1 MTSAAPPQ
9 RHLGLLGATG
19 IGVGAIVGGG
29 FLALA
34 GIGFRATGP
43 SAILAFTLNGGIALL
58 TVFSFAE
65 LAARFPR
72 SGGTYAYARR
82 VLTVEAA
89 FAVGWVVWFASA
101 VAAVLYAMG
110 FAVFLVPFLEQ
121 VLRLAGNE
129 PPAWLGNRLAL
140 VGYALCAVAFY
151 AWRLTRL
158 AVGGRQWE
166 TMGKVVV
173 LVVLILA
180 GFFAL
185 AAEAPAPGDL
195 AGRFRPFFTEGFTG
209 LLQAMGYTFIAL
221 QGFDLIAAMGGEVR
235 DAERNVPRAMFL
247 SLGTALVIF
256 LPLLFLIVAVGVPGS
271 TVTEVAAENPEI
283 LVAVAARNFMGSAGY
298 WLVVAAGLLSMLS
311 ALQVNLIAASRFAQ
325 AMATDRTLPQ
335 RYARLTSATGT
346 PTAAVR
352 LTAVVAAFLL
362 VAVPNVAAAGAAS
375 SLVFLGSFALTHT
388 IAYLAR
394 RRAGRPLGFH
404 IPWFP
409 AIPIAGGSA
418 CMLIGLYQAVAVPSA
433 GVLAALWLS
442 AGAVLYALY
451 LGPRAR
457 VVDASSEG
465 LDPQIIKLRGRRPVV
480 LAPIANPASAPTMVA
495 MAKALAPPDVGRVQL
510 LSVVESPEGPRG
522 EDLPAGIRDAQAV
535 LGGALATALDVDLRP
550 EALITLHKDPWSEI
564 ARVAEATR
572 CEKLLLG
579 VGELDD
585 FLMTG
590 PLARVIGAV
599 DADVVILRAPPD
611 WNPDRAHSI
620 LVPSRGGRDQSP
632 VRARLLGNLVR
643 RAPRDVAFL
652 GVVSGTVGGGV
663 HRRAQRDLERLAW
676 DEVGEQAHAELA
688 VSDDVVA
695 QVARRAEDADLLIL
709 GFHRRGRR
717 RAVFS
722 TLMLD
727 IARATTCPLVM
738 ISHRRSGSVMA
749 NPSLLANMAAARKS
763 GARAG
768 DSEP

>member
-1 MTSAAPPQ
+1 MTTASPPR

-34 GIGFRATGP
+34 GIGFQATGP
-43 SAILAFTLNGGIALL
+43 SAILAFALNGGIAIL

-110 FAVFLVPFLEQ
+110 FAVFFVPFLEQ
-121 VLRLAGNE
+121 MLRLAGNE
-129 PPAWLGNRLAL
+129 PPAWLGDRLAL

-151 AWRLTRL
+151 AWRLTRF

-185 AAEAPAPGDL
+185 FAEGPAPGDL
-195 AGRFRPFFTEGFTG
+195 AARFRPFFTEGFTG

-221 QGFDLIAAMGGEVR
+221 QGFDLIAAVGGEVR
-235 DAERNVPRAMFL
+235 DAERNVPKAMFL

-256 LPLLFLIVAVGVPGS
+256 LPLLFLIVTVGVPGG
-271 TVTEVAAENPEI
+271 TVTELAAENPEI
-283 LVAVAARNFMGSAGY
+283 LVAEAARNFMGSAGY

-394 RRAGRPLGFH
+394 RRAGRPLSFH
-404 IPWFP
+404 SPWFP

-442 AGAVLYALY
+442 AGAILYALY

-457 VVDASSEG
+457 VVDASSEAR
-465 LDPQIIKLRGRRPVV
+465 DPQLIKLRGRRPVV
-480 LAPIANPASAPTMVA
+480 LTPIANPASAPTMVA

-510 LSVVESPEGPRG
+510 LSVVEWQEGTEAHVLPRG
-522 EDLPAGIRDAQAV
+522 ISDAQAV
-535 LGGALATALDVDLRP
+535 LGGALSTAVDVDLRP

-564 ARVAEATR
+564 ARVAEAVR

-585 FLMTG
+585 SLMTG
-590 PLARVIGAV
+590 PLSRVIGAV
-599 DADVVILRAPPD
+599 DADVVILRAPHDWRPD
-611 WNPDRAHSI
+611 QAHSI
-620 LVPSRGGRDQSP
+620 LAPSRGGRDQSP
-632 VRARLLGNLVR
+632 VRARLLGSLVR
-643 RAPRDVAFL
+643 DAPRDVAFL
-652 GVVSGTVGGGV
+652 GVVSPTVAGGA
-663 HRRAQRDLERLAW
+663 HRRAVKDLERLAW
-676 DEVGEQAHAELA
+676 DEVGDQAHAELA

-695 QVARRAEDADLLIL
+695 QVARRAEECDLLIL
-709 GFHRRGRR
+709 GFHRRRRR

-722 TLMLD
+722 NLMLE

-738 ISHRRSGSVMA
+738 ISHRHSSSVMA
-749 NPSLLANMAAARKS
+749 NPSLLGS
-763 GARAG
+763 TQE
-768 DSEP
+768 SEK

>member
-1 MTSAAPPQ
+1 MTTATPPR

-34 GIGFRATGP
+34 GIGFQATGP
-43 SAILAFTLNGGIALL
+43 STILAFVLNGGIALL

-110 FAVFLVPFLEQ
+110 FAVFFVPFLEQ
-121 VLRLAGNE
+121 MLRLVGNE
-129 PPAWLGNRLAL
+129 PPQWLGNRLAL

-195 AGRFRPFFTEGFTG
+195 VARFRPFFTEGFTG

-221 QGFDLIAAMGGEVR
+221 QGFDLIAAVGGEVR
-235 DAERNVPRAMFL
+235 DAERNIPKAMFL
-247 SLGTALVIF
+247 SLGIALVIF
-256 LPLLFLIVAVGVPGS
+256 LPLLFLIVAVGVPGG
-271 TVTEVAAENPEI
+271 TVTELAAENPEI

-394 RRAGRPLGFH
+394 KRAGRPLSFH
-404 IPWFP
+404 TPWFP

-442 AGAVLYALY
+442 AGAILYALY

-465 LDPQIIKLRGRRPVV
+465 RDPQLIKLRGRRPVV
-480 LAPIANPASAPTMVA
+480 LTPIANPASAPTMVA
-495 MAKALAPPDVGRVQL
+495 MAKALAPPDVARVQL
-510 LSVVESPEGPRG
+510 LSVVEWQEGAGAHVLAR
-522 EDLPAGIRDAQAV
+522 GIRDAQAV
-535 LGGALATALDVDLRP
+535 LGGALSTAVDVDLRP

-564 ARVAEATR
+564 ARVAEAVR

-585 FLMTG
+585 SLMTG

-611 WNPDRAHSI
+611 WRPDQAHRI
-620 LVPSRGGRDQSP
+620 LAPSRGGRDQSP
-632 VRARLLGNLVR
+632 VRARLLGSLVR
-643 RAPRDVAFL
+643 DAPRDVAFL
-652 GVVSGTVGGGV
+652 GVVSATVASGV
-663 HRRAQRDLERLAW
+663 HRRAVKDLERLAW
-676 DEVGEQAHAELA
+676 DEVGDQAHAELA

-695 QVARRAEDADLLIL
+695 QVAHRAEECDLLIL
-709 GFHRRGRR
+709 GFHRRRRR

-722 TLMLD
+722 NLMLE

-738 ISHRRSGSVMA
+738 ISHRHSSSVMA
-749 NPSLLANMAAARKS
+749 NPSLLASMQAS
-763 GARAG
+763 G
-768 DSEP
+768 E

>member
-1 MTSAAPPQ
+1 M
-9 RHLGLLGATG
+9 
-19 IGVGAIVGGG
+19 
-29 FLALA
+29 
-34 GIGFRATGP
+34 
-43 SAILAFTLNGGIALL
+43 
-58 TVFSFAE
+58 FSFAE

-101 VAAVLYAMG
+101 VGAVLYAMG
-110 FAVFLVPFLEQ
+110 FAVFFVPFLEQ
-121 VLRLAGNE
+121 MLRLAGNE
-129 PPAWLGNRLAL
+129 PPQWLGNRLAL

-195 AGRFRPFFTEGFTG
+195 VARFRPFFTEGFTG

-221 QGFDLIAAMGGEVR
+221 QGFDLIAAVGGEVR
-235 DAERNVPRAMFL
+235 DAERNIPKAMFL
-247 SLGTALVIF
+247 SLGIALVIF
-256 LPLLFLIVAVGVPGS
+256 LPLLFLIVAVGVPGG
-271 TVTEVAAENPEI
+271 TVTELAAENPEI

-362 VAVPNVAAAGAAS
+362 VVVPNVAAAGAAS

-394 RRAGRPLGFH
+394 RRAGRPLSFH
-404 IPWFP
+404 TPWFP

-442 AGAVLYALY
+442 AGAILYALY

-465 LDPQIIKLRGRRPVV
+465 RDPQLIKLRGRRPVV
-480 LAPIANPASAPTMVA
+480 LTPIANPASAPTMVA
-495 MAKALAPPDVGRVQL
+495 MAKALAPPDVARVQL
-510 LSVVESPEGPRG
+510 LSVVEWQEGAGAHVLAR
-522 EDLPAGIRDAQAV
+522 GIRDAQAV
-535 LGGALATALDVDLRP
+535 LGGALSTAVDVDLRP

-564 ARVAEATR
+564 ARVAEAVR

-585 FLMTG
+585 SLMTG

-611 WNPDRAHSI
+611 WRPDQAHRI
-620 LVPSRGGRDQSP
+620 LAPSRGGRDQSP
-632 VRARLLGNLVR
+632 VRARLLGSLVR
-643 RAPRDVAFL
+643 DAPRDVAFL
-652 GVVSGTVGGGV
+652 GVVSATVASGV
-663 HRRAQRDLERLAW
+663 HRRAVKDLERLAW
-676 DEVGEQAHAELA
+676 DEVGDQAHAELA

-695 QVARRAEDADLLIL
+695 QVAHRAEECDLLIL
-709 GFHRRGRR
+709 GFHRRRRR

-722 TLMLD
+722 NLMLE

-738 ISHRRSGSVMA
+738 ISHRHSSSVMA
-749 NPSLLANMAAARKS
+749 NPSLLASRQAS
-763 GARAG
+763 G
-768 DSEP
+768 E

>member
-1 MTSAAPPQ
+1 MTTATPPR

-34 GIGFRATGP
+34 GIGFQATGP
-43 SAILAFTLNGGIALL
+43 STILAFALNGGIALL

-110 FAVFLVPFLEQ
+110 FAVFFVPFLEQ
-121 VLRLAGNE
+121 MLRLAGNE
-129 PPAWLGNRLAL
+129 PPQWLGNRLAL

-195 AGRFRPFFTEGFTG
+195 VARFRPFFTEGFTG

-221 QGFDLIAAMGGEVR
+221 QGFDLIAAVGGEVR
-235 DAERNVPRAMFL
+235 DAERNIPKAMFL
-247 SLGTALVIF
+247 SLGIALVIF
-256 LPLLFLIVAVGVPGS
+256 LPLLFLIVAVGVPGT
-271 TVTEVAAENPEI
+271 TVTELAAENPEI

-394 RRAGRPLGFH
+394 RRAGRPLSFH
-404 IPWFP
+404 TPWFP

-442 AGAVLYALY
+442 AGAILYALY

-465 LDPQIIKLRGRRPVV
+465 RDPQLIKLRGRRPVV
-480 LAPIANPASAPTMVA
+480 LTPIANPASAPTMVA
-495 MAKALAPPDVGRVQL
+495 MAKALAPPDVARVQL
-510 LSVVESPEGPRG
+510 LSVVEWQEGAGAHVLPR
-522 EDLPAGIRDAQAV
+522 GIRDAQAV
-535 LGGALATALDVDLRP
+535 LGGALSTAVDVDLRP

-564 ARVAEATR
+564 ARVAEAVR

-585 FLMTG
+585 SLMTG

-611 WNPDRAHSI
+611 WRPDQAHRI
-620 LVPSRGGRDQSP
+620 LAPSRGGRDQSP
-632 VRARLLGNLVR
+632 VRARLLGSLVR
-643 RAPRDVAFL
+643 DAPRDVTFL
-652 GVVSGTVGGGV
+652 GVVSPTVAGGV
-663 HRRAQRDLERLAW
+663 HRRAVKDLERLAW
-676 DEVGEQAHAELA
+676 DEVGDQAHAELA

-695 QVARRAEDADLLIL
+695 QVAHRAEECDLLIL
-709 GFHRRGRR
+709 GFHRKRRR

-722 TLMLD
+722 NLMLE

-738 ISHRRSGSVMA
+738 ISHRHSSSVMA
-749 NPSLLANMAAARKS
+749 NPSLLASMQGS
-763 GARAG
+763 GQ
-768 DSEP
+768 

>member
-1 MTSAAPPQ
+1 MTTPAESR

-19 IGVGAIVGGG
+19 IGIGAIVGGG

-34 GIGFRATGP
+34 GIGFQATGP
-43 SAILAFTLNGGIALL
+43 SAILAFALNGGIALL

-110 FAVFLVPFLEQ
+110 FAVFFVPFLEQ
-121 VLRLAGNE
+121 MLRLAGNE
-129 PPAWLGNRLAL
+129 PPAWLGDRLAL

-151 AWRLTRL
+151 AWRLTRF

-185 AAEAPAPGDL
+185 FTEAPAPGDL
-195 AGRFRPFFTEGFTG
+195 AARFRPFFTDGFTG

-221 QGFDLIAAMGGEVR
+221 QGFDLITAVAGEVR
-235 DAERNVPRAMFL
+235 DAERNVPKAMFL

-256 LPLLFLIVAVGVPGS
+256 LPLLFLIVAVGVPGA
-271 TVTEVAAENPEI
+271 TVSEVAAQNPEI
-283 LVAVAARNFMGSAGY
+283 LVAAAARNFMGSAGY

-311 ALQVNLIAASRFAQ
+311 ALQVNLIASSRFAQ

-362 VAVPNVAAAGAAS
+362 VALPNVAAAGAAS

-418 CMLIGLYQAVAVPSA
+418 CVLIGLYQAVAVPSA

-442 AGAVLYALY
+442 AGAILYALF

-457 VVDASSEG
+457 IVDASSEAR
-465 LDPQIIKLRGRRPVV
+465 DPQIIKTRGRRPLV
-480 LAPIANPASAPTMVA
+480 LTPVANPASAPTMVA

-510 LSVVESPEGPRG
+510 LSVVEWQGGPRG
-522 EDLPAGIRDAQAV
+522 EELPRGIRDAQSV
-535 LGGALATALDVDLRP
+535 LGGALSTAVDVDLRP

-579 VGELDD
+579 VGGLDD
-585 FLMTG
+585 SLMTG

-599 DADVVILRAPPD
+599 DADVIILRAPPD
-611 WNPDRAHSI
+611 WRPTEAHSI

-632 VRARLLGNLVR
+632 VRARLLGSLAR
-643 RAPRDVAFL
+643 TAPRDVAFL
-652 GVVSGTVGGGV
+652 GVVSPSVAGGA
-663 HRRAQRDLERLAW
+663 HRRALKDLERLAW
-676 DEVGEQAHAELA
+676 DEVGDQAHAELA

-695 QVARRAEDADLLIL
+695 QVARRAGECDLLIL
-709 GFHRRGRR
+709 GFHRRRRR

-722 TLMLD
+722 NLMLE

-738 ISHRRSGSVMA
+738 ISHRHSSSVMA
-749 NPSLLANMAAARKS
+749 NPSLLADVEAP
-763 GARAG
+763 G
-768 DSEP
+768 E

>member
-1 MTSAAPPQ
+1 MTTATPPR

-34 GIGFRATGP
+34 GIGFQATGP
-43 SAILAFTLNGGIALL
+43 STILAFVLNGGIALL

-65 LAARFPR
+65 LAGRFPR

-110 FAVFLVPFLEQ
+110 FAVFFVPFLEQ
-121 VLRLAGNE
+121 MLRLVGNE
-129 PPAWLGNRLAL
+129 PPQWLGNRLAL

-195 AGRFRPFFTEGFTG
+195 VARFRPFFTEGFTG

-221 QGFDLIAAMGGEVR
+221 QGFDLIAAVGGEVR
-235 DAERNVPRAMFL
+235 DAERNIPKAMFL
-247 SLGTALVIF
+247 SLGIALVIF
-256 LPLLFLIVAVGVPGS
+256 LPLLFLIVAVGVPGG
-271 TVTEVAAENPEI
+271 TVTELAAENPEI

-325 AMATDRTLPQ
+325 AMAADRTLPQ

-394 RRAGRPLGFH
+394 RRAGRPLSFH
-404 IPWFP
+404 TPWFP

-442 AGAVLYALY
+442 AGAILYALY

-465 LDPQIIKLRGRRPVV
+465 RDPQLIKLRGRRPVV
-480 LAPIANPASAPTMVA
+480 LTPIANPASAPTMVA
-495 MAKALAPPDVGRVQL
+495 MAKALAPPDVARVQL
-510 LSVVESPEGPRG
+510 LSVVEWQEGAGAHVLAR
-522 EDLPAGIRDAQAV
+522 GIRDAQAV
-535 LGGALATALDVDLRP
+535 LGGALSTAVDVDLRP

-564 ARVAEATR
+564 ARVAEAVR

-585 FLMTG
+585 SLMTG

-611 WNPDRAHSI
+611 WRPDQAHRI
-620 LVPSRGGRDQSP
+620 LAPSRGGRDQSP
-632 VRARLLGNLVR
+632 VRARLLGSLVR
-643 RAPRDVAFL
+643 DAPRDVAFL
-652 GVVSGTVGGGV
+652 GVVSATVASGV
-663 HRRAQRDLERLAW
+663 HRRAVKDLERLAW
-676 DEVGEQAHAELA
+676 DEVGDQAHAELA

-695 QVARRAEDADLLIL
+695 QVAHRAEECDLLIL
-709 GFHRRGRR
+709 GFHRRRRR

-722 TLMLD
+722 NLMLE

-738 ISHRRSGSVMA
+738 ISHRHSSSVMA
-749 NPSLLANMAAARKS
+749 NPSLLASMQAS
-763 GARAG
+763 G
-768 DSEP
+768 E

>member
-1 MTSAAPPQ
+1 MTTATPPR

-34 GIGFRATGP
+34 GIGFQATGP
-43 SAILAFTLNGGIALL
+43 STILAFALNGGIALL

-110 FAVFLVPFLEQ
+110 FAVFFVPFLEQ
-121 VLRLAGNE
+121 MLRLAGNE
-129 PPAWLGNRLAL
+129 PPSWLGNRLAL

-195 AGRFRPFFTEGFTG
+195 AARFRPFFTEGFTG

-221 QGFDLIAAMGGEVR
+221 QGFDLIAAVGGEVR
-235 DAERNVPRAMFL
+235 DAERNIPKAMFL
-247 SLGTALVIF
+247 SLGIALVIF
-256 LPLLFLIVAVGVPGS
+256 LPLLFLIVAVGVPGG
-271 TVTEVAAENPEI
+271 TVTELAAENPEI

-394 RRAGRPLGFH
+394 RRAGRPLSFH
-404 IPWFP
+404 TPWFP

-442 AGAVLYALY
+442 AGAILYALY

-465 LDPQIIKLRGRRPVV
+465 RDPQLIKLRGRRPVV
-480 LAPIANPASAPTMVA
+480 LTPIANPASAPTMVA
-495 MAKALAPPDVGRVQL
+495 MAKALAPPDVARVQL
-510 LSVVESPEGPRG
+510 LSVVEWQEGAGAHVLPR
-522 EDLPAGIRDAQAV
+522 GIRDAQAV
-535 LGGALATALDVDLRP
+535 LGGALSTAVDVDLRP

-564 ARVAEATR
+564 ARVAEAVR

-585 FLMTG
+585 SLMTG

-611 WNPDRAHSI
+611 WRPDQAHRI
-620 LVPSRGGRDQSP
+620 LAPSRGGRDQSP
-632 VRARLLGNLVR
+632 VRARLLGSLVR
-643 RAPRDVAFL
+643 DAPRDVAFL
-652 GVVSGTVGGGV
+652 GVVSATVAGGV
-663 HRRAQRDLERLAW
+663 HRRAVKDLERLAW
-676 DEVGEQAHAELA
+676 DEVGDQAHAELA

-695 QVARRAEDADLLIL
+695 QVAHRAEECDLLIL
-709 GFHRRGRR
+709 GFHRRRRR

-722 TLMLD
+722 NLMLE

-738 ISHRRSGSVMA
+738 ISHRHSSSVMA
-749 NPSLLANMAAARKS
+749 NPSLLASMQRS
-763 GARAG
+763 G
-768 DSEP
+768 E

>member
-1 MTSAAPPQ
+1 MTNPAESR

-34 GIGFRATGP
+34 GIGFQTTGP
-43 SAILAFTLNGGIALL
+43 STILAFALNGAIALL

-110 FAVFLVPFLEQ
+110 FAVFFVPFLEQ

-129 PPAWLGNRLAL
+129 PPAWLGDRLAL

-151 AWRLTRL
+151 AWRLTRF

-185 AAEAPAPGDL
+185 FTDAPAPGDL
-195 AGRFRPFFTEGFTG
+195 AARFRPFFTDGFTG

-221 QGFDLIAAMGGEVR
+221 QGFDLITAVAGEVR
-235 DAERNVPRAMFL
+235 DAERNVPKAMFL

-256 LPLLFLIVAVGVPGS
+256 LPLLFLIVAVGVPGRP
-271 TVTEVAAENPEI
+271 VAEVAAENPEI

-311 ALQVNLIAASRFAQ
+311 ALQVNLIASSRFAQ

-352 LTAVVAAFLL
+352 LTAVVAVFLL
-362 VAVPNVAAAGAAS
+362 VALPNVAAAGAAS

-409 AIPIAGGSA
+409 ALPIAGGSA

-442 AGAVLYALY
+442 AGAILYALF

-457 VVDASSEG
+457 VVDASSEAR
-465 LDPQIIKLRGRRPVV
+465 DPQIIKTRGRRPLV
-480 LAPIANPASAPTMVA
+480 LTPIANPASAPTMVS

-510 LSVVESPEGPRG
+510 LSVVEWQEGPPGG
-522 EDLPAGIRDAQAV
+522 ELPRGIRDAQSV
-535 LGGALATALDVDLRP
+535 LGGALSTAVDVDLRP

-585 FLMTG
+585 SLMTG

-611 WNPDRAHSI
+611 WQPTEARSI

-632 VRARLLGNLVR
+632 VRARLLGSLAR
-643 RAPRDVAFL
+643 TAPRDVAFL
-652 GVVSGTVGGGV
+652 GVLSPSMGEGT
-663 HRRAQRDLERLAW
+663 HRRALKDLERLAW
-676 DEVGEQAHAELA
+676 DEVGDQAHAELA

-695 QVARRAEDADLLIL
+695 QVARRAGECDLLIL
-709 GFHRRGRR
+709 GFHRRRRR

-722 TLMLD
+722 RLMLE

-738 ISHRRSGSVMA
+738 ISHRHSSSVMA
-749 NPSLLANMAAARKS
+749 NPSLLADKQVPER
-763 GARAG
+763 
-768 DSEP
+768 

>member
-1 MTSAAPPQ
+1 MTTASPPR

-34 GIGFRATGP
+34 GIGFQATGP
-43 SAILAFTLNGGIALL
+43 SAILAFALNGGIAIL

-110 FAVFLVPFLEQ
+110 FAVFFVPFLEQ
-121 VLRLAGNE
+121 MLRLAGNE
-129 PPAWLGNRLAL
+129 PPAWLGDRLAL

-151 AWRLTRL
+151 AWRLTRF

-185 AAEAPAPGDL
+185 FAEGPAPGDL
-195 AGRFRPFFTEGFTG
+195 AARFRPFFTEGFTG

-221 QGFDLIAAMGGEVR
+221 QGFDLIAAVGGEVR
-235 DAERNVPRAMFL
+235 DAERNVPKAMFL

-256 LPLLFLIVAVGVPGS
+256 LPLLFLIVTVGVPGG
-271 TVTEVAAENPEI
+271 TVTELAAENPEI
-283 LVAVAARNFMGSAGY
+283 LVAEAARNFMGSAGY

-394 RRAGRPLGFH
+394 RRAGRPLSFH
-404 IPWFP
+404 TPWFP

-442 AGAVLYALY
+442 AGAILYALY

-457 VVDASSEG
+457 VVDASSEAR
-465 LDPQIIKLRGRRPVV
+465 DPQLIKLRGRRPVV
-480 LAPIANPASAPTMVA
+480 LTPIANPASAPTMVA

-510 LSVVESPEGPRG
+510 LSVVEWQEGA
-522 EDLPAGIRDAQAV
+522 EAQVLPQGISDAQAV
-535 LGGALATALDVDLRP
+535 LGGALSTAVDVDLRP

-564 ARVAEATR
+564 ARVAEAVR

-585 FLMTG
+585 SLMTG
-590 PLARVIGAV
+590 PLSRVIGAV
-599 DADVVILRAPPD
+599 DADVVILRAPHDWRPD
-611 WNPDRAHSI
+611 QAHSI
-620 LVPSRGGRDQSP
+620 LAPSRGGRDQSP
-632 VRARLLGNLVR
+632 VRARLLGSLVR
-643 RAPRDVAFL
+643 DAPRDVAFL
-652 GVVSGTVGGGV
+652 GVVSPTVAGGA
-663 HRRAQRDLERLAW
+663 HRRAVKDLERLAW
-676 DEVGEQAHAELA
+676 DEVGDQAHAELA

-695 QVARRAEDADLLIL
+695 QVARRAEECDLLIL
-709 GFHRRGRR
+709 GFHRRRRR

-722 TLMLD
+722 NLMLK

-738 ISHRRSGSVMA
+738 ISHRHSSSVMA
-749 NPSLLANMAAARKS
+749 NPSLLGS
-763 GARAG
+763 TQE
-768 DSEP
+768 SEK

>member
-1 MTSAAPPQ
+1 MTTATPPR

-34 GIGFRATGP
+34 GIGFQATGP
-43 SAILAFTLNGGIALL
+43 STILAFVLNGGIALL

-110 FAVFLVPFLEQ
+110 FAVFFVPFLEQ
-121 VLRLAGNE
+121 MLRLAGNE
-129 PPAWLGNRLAL
+129 PPQWLGNRLAL

-195 AGRFRPFFTEGFTG
+195 VARFRPFFTEGFTG

-221 QGFDLIAAMGGEVR
+221 QGFDLIAAVGGEVR
-235 DAERNVPRAMFL
+235 DAERNIPKAMFL
-247 SLGTALVIF
+247 SLGIALVIF
-256 LPLLFLIVAVGVPGS
+256 LPLLFLIVAVGVPGG
-271 TVTEVAAENPEI
+271 TVTELAAENPEI

-325 AMATDRTLPQ
+325 AMAADRTLPQ

-394 RRAGRPLGFH
+394 KRAGRPLSFH
-404 IPWFP
+404 TPWFP

-442 AGAVLYALY
+442 AGAILYALY

-465 LDPQIIKLRGRRPVV
+465 RDPQLIKLRGRRPVV
-480 LAPIANPASAPTMVA
+480 LTPIANPASAPTMVA
-495 MAKALAPPDVGRVQL
+495 MAKALAPPDVARVQL
-510 LSVVESPEGPRG
+510 LSVVEWQEGAGAHVLAR
-522 EDLPAGIRDAQAV
+522 GIRDAQAV
-535 LGGALATALDVDLRP
+535 LGGALSTAVDVDLRP

-564 ARVAEATR
+564 ARVAEAVR

-585 FLMTG
+585 SLMTG

-611 WNPDRAHSI
+611 WRPDQAHRI
-620 LVPSRGGRDQSP
+620 LAPSRGGRDQSP
-632 VRARLLGNLVR
+632 VRARLLGSLVR
-643 RAPRDVAFL
+643 DAPRDVAFL
-652 GVVSGTVGGGV
+652 GVVSATVASGV
-663 HRRAQRDLERLAW
+663 HRRAVKDLERLAW
-676 DEVGEQAHAELA
+676 DEVGDQAHAELA

-695 QVARRAEDADLLIL
+695 QVAHRAEECDLLIL
-709 GFHRRGRR
+709 GFHRRRRR

-722 TLMLD
+722 NLMLE

-738 ISHRRSGSVMA
+738 ISHRHSSSVMA
-749 NPSLLANMAAARKS
+749 NPSLLASMQAS
-763 GARAG
+763 G
-768 DSEP
+768 E

>member
-1 MTSAAPPQ
+1 MTSPASPR

-43 SAILAFTLNGGIALL
+43 SAILAFALNGGIALL
-58 TVFSFAE
+58 TAFSFAE
-65 LAARFPR
+65 LAVRFPR

-110 FAVFLVPFLEQ
+110 FAVFLVPFLEEM
-121 VLRLAGNE
+121 LRLAGAE
-129 PPAWLGNRLAL
+129 PPSWLGERLAL

-151 AWRLTRL
+151 VWRLTRL

-185 AAEAPAPGDL
+185 ATEAPAPGEL
-195 AGRFRPFFTEGFTG
+195 AERFRPFFTEGFTG

-221 QGFDLIAAMGGEVR
+221 QGFDLIAAVGGEVR

-247 SLGTALVIF
+247 SLGTALAIF
-256 LPLLFLIVAVGVPGS
+256 LPLLFLIVAVGVPGG
-271 TVTEVAAENPEI
+271 TVTEAAAENPEI
-283 LVAVAARNFMGSAGY
+283 LVAAAARNFIGSAGY

-325 AMATDRTLPQ
+325 VMATDRTLPQ

-394 RRAGRPLGFH
+394 RRAGRPPGFRT
-404 IPWFP
+404 PLFP

-418 CMLIGLYQAVAVPSA
+418 CTLIGLYQAVAVPSA

-457 VVDASSEG
+457 AVDASSEA

-480 LAPIANPASAPTMVA
+480 LAPVANPASAPTMVA

-522 EDLPAGIRDAQAV
+522 EELSAGIRDAQAV
-535 LGGALATALDVDLRP
+535 LGGALRTALDVDLRP

-564 ARVAEATR
+564 SRVAEATR

-585 FLMTG
+585 YLMKG

-599 DADVVILRAPPD
+599 NADVVILRAPPG
-611 WNPDRAHSI
+611 WNPDRARSI

-632 VRARLLGNLVR
+632 VRARLLGSLVR
-643 RAPRDVAFL
+643 HAPRDVAFL

-663 HRRAQRDLERLAW
+663 RRRALRDLERLAW
-676 DEVGEQAHAELA
+676 DEAGEQAHAELA

-717 RAVFS
+717 RAIFS
-722 TLMLD
+722 SLMLD

-738 ISHRRSGSVMA
+738 ISHRRSAPVRTS
-749 NPSLLANMAAARKS
+749 PSLLASRPAAR
-763 GARAG
+763 R
-768 DSEP
+768 

>member
-1 MTSAAPPQ
+1 MTNAAESR

-34 GIGFRATGP
+34 GIGFQTTGP
-43 SAILAFTLNGGIALL
+43 STILAFALNGGIALL

-110 FAVFLVPFLEQ
+110 FAVFFVPFLEQ
-121 VLRLAGNE
+121 MLRLAGNE
-129 PPAWLGNRLAL
+129 PPAWLGDRLAL

-151 AWRLTRL
+151 AWRLTRF

-185 AAEAPAPGDL
+185 FSEAPAPGDL
-195 AGRFRPFFTEGFTG
+195 AAHFSPFFTDGFTG

-221 QGFDLIAAMGGEVR
+221 QGFDLITAVAGEVR
-235 DAERNVPRAMFL
+235 DAERNVPKAMFL

-256 LPLLFLIVAVGVPGS
+256 LPLLFLIVAVGVPGRP
-271 TVTEVAAENPEI
+271 VAEVAAENPEI

-362 VAVPNVAAAGAAS
+362 VALPNVAAAGAAS

-418 CMLIGLYQAVAVPSA
+418 CMLIGLYQAIAVPSA

-442 AGAVLYALY
+442 AGAILYALF

-457 VVDASSEG
+457 VVDASSEAR
-465 LDPQIIKLRGRRPVV
+465 DPQIIKTRGRRPLV
-480 LAPIANPASAPTMVA
+480 LTPIANPASAPTMVA

-510 LSVVESPEGPRG
+510 LSVVEWQEGPSG
-522 EDLPAGIRDAQAV
+522 EGLPRGIRDAQSV
-535 LGGALATALDVDLRP
+535 LGGALSTAVDVDLRP

-585 FLMTG
+585 SLMTG

-599 DADVVILRAPPD
+599 DADVIILRAPPD
-611 WNPDRAHSI
+611 WQPTKAHSI

-632 VRARLLGNLVR
+632 VRARLLGSLAR
-643 RAPRDVAFL
+643 TAPRDVAFL
-652 GVVSGTVGGGV
+652 GVLSPSMGGGT
-663 HRRAQRDLERLAW
+663 HRRALKDLERLAW
-676 DEVGEQAHAELA
+676 DEVGDQAHAELA
-688 VSDDVVA
+688 VSEDVVA
-695 QVARRAEDADLLIL
+695 QVARRAGECDLLIL
-709 GFHRRGRR
+709 GFHRRRRR

-722 TLMLD
+722 NLMLE

-738 ISHRRSGSVMA
+738 ISHRHSSSVMA
-749 NPSLLANMAAARKS
+749 NPSLLAS
-763 GARAG
+763 
-768 DSEP
+768 SEAPEE

>member
-1 MTSAAPPQ
+1 MTDATPPR

-34 GIGFRATGP
+34 GIGFQATGP
-43 SAILAFTLNGGIALL
+43 SAILAFALNGGIAIL

-110 FAVFLVPFLEQ
+110 FAVFFVPFLEQ
-121 VLRLAGNE
+121 MLRLAGNE
-129 PPAWLGNRLAL
+129 PPSWLGNRLAL

-195 AGRFRPFFTEGFTG
+195 AARFRPFFTEGFTG

-221 QGFDLIAAMGGEVR
+221 QGFDLIAAVGGEVR
-235 DAERNVPRAMFL
+235 DAERNVPKAMFL

-256 LPLLFLIVAVGVPGS
+256 LPLLFLIVAVGVPDG
-271 TVTEVAAENPEI
+271 TVTELAAENPEI

-394 RRAGRPLGFH
+394 RRAGRPLSFH
-404 IPWFP
+404 TPWFP
-409 AIPIAGGSA
+409 AIPITGGSA

-442 AGAVLYALY
+442 AGAILYALY

-465 LDPQIIKLRGRRPVV
+465 RDPQLIKLRGRRPVV
-480 LAPIANPASAPTMVA
+480 LTPIANPASAPTMVA
-495 MAKALAPPDVGRVQL
+495 MAKALAPPDVARVQL
-510 LSVVESPEGPRG
+510 LSVVEWQEGS
-522 EDLPAGIRDAQAV
+522 ETHVLPQGIHDAQAV
-535 LGGALATALDVDLRP
+535 LGGALSTAVDVDLRP

-564 ARVAEATR
+564 ARVAEAVR

-585 FLMTG
+585 SLMTG
-590 PLARVIGAV
+590 PLSRVIGAV
-599 DADVVILRAPPD
+599 DADVVILRAPHDWRPD
-611 WNPDRAHSI
+611 QAHRI
-620 LVPSRGGRDQSP
+620 LAPSRGGRDQSP
-632 VRARLLGNLVR
+632 VRARLLGSLVR
-643 RAPRDVAFL
+643 DAPRDVTFL
-652 GVVSGTVGGGV
+652 GVVSSTVASGA
-663 HRRAQRDLERLAW
+663 HRRAVKDLERLAW
-676 DEVGEQAHAELA
+676 DEVGDQAHAELA

-695 QVARRAEDADLLIL
+695 QVARRAEECDLLIL
-709 GFHRRGRR
+709 GFHRRRRR

-722 TLMLD
+722 NLMLE

-738 ISHRRSGSVMA
+738 ISHRHSSSVMA
-749 NPSLLANMAAARKS
+749 NPSLLASKQESR
-763 GARAG
+763 
-768 DSEP
+768 E

>member
-1 MTSAAPPQ
+1 MTSAASPQ

-34 GIGFRATGP
+34 GIGFRTTGP
-43 SAILAFTLNGGIALL
+43 STILAFALNGGIALL

-110 FAVFLVPFLEQ
+110 FAVFFVPFLEQ
-121 VLRLAGNE
+121 VLRLAGGE
-129 PPAWLGNRLAL
+129 PPAWLGDRLAL
-140 VGYALCAVAFY
+140 VGYALCAVAYY
-151 AWRLTRL
+151 AWRLTRF
-158 AVGGRQWE
+158 AAGGRQWE

-185 AAEAPAPGDL
+185 FAEAPAPGDL
-195 AGRFRPFFTEGFTG
+195 AARFRPFFTDGFPG

-221 QGFDLIAAMGGEVR
+221 QGFDLITAVAGEVR
-235 DAERNVPRAMFL
+235 DAERNVPKAMFL

-256 LPLLFLIVAVGVPGS
+256 LPLLFLIVAVGVPGRP
-271 TVTEVAAENPEI
+271 VAEVAAENPEI

-311 ALQVNLIAASRFAQ
+311 ALQVNLIASSRFAQ

-362 VAVPNVAAAGAAS
+362 VALPNVAAAGAAS

-442 AGAVLYALY
+442 AGAILYALF

-457 VVDASSEG
+457 VVDASSEAR
-465 LDPQIIKLRGRRPVV
+465 DPQIIKTRGRRPLV
-480 LAPIANPASAPTMVA
+480 LTPIANPASAPTMVA

-510 LSVVESPEGPRG
+510 LSVVEWPEGPVGG
-522 EDLPAGIRDAQAV
+522 ELPRGIRDAQSV
-535 LGGALATALDVDLRP
+535 LGGALGKAVEVDLRP
-550 EALITLHKDPWSEI
+550 EALITLHREPWNEI

-585 FLMTG
+585 SLMTG

-611 WNPDRAHSI
+611 WQPEQAHSI

-632 VRARLLGNLVR
+632 VRARLLGSLVR
-643 RAPRDVAFL
+643 EAPRDVAFL
-652 GVVSGTVGGGV
+652 GVVSSSMGAGA
-663 HRRAQRDLERLAW
+663 HRRALKDLERLAW
-676 DEVGEQAHAELA
+676 DEVGDQAHAELA

-695 QVARRAEDADLLIL
+695 QVARRAGDTDLLIL
-709 GFHRRGRR
+709 GFHRRRRR

-722 TLMLD
+722 DLMLD

-738 ISHRRSGSVMA
+738 ISHRYSSSLMA
-749 NPSLLANMAAARKS
+749 NPSLLAN
-763 GARAG
+763 
-768 DSEP
+768 SEASRPKE

>member
-1 MTSAAPPQ
+1 
-9 RHLGLLGATG
+9 
-19 IGVGAIVGGG
+19 
-29 FLALA
+29 
-34 GIGFRATGP
+34 
-43 SAILAFTLNGGIALL
+43 
-58 TVFSFAE
+58 
-65 LAARFPR
+65 
-72 SGGTYAYARR
+72 
-82 VLTVEAA
+82 
-89 FAVGWVVWFASA
+89 
-101 VAAVLYAMG
+101 VLYAMG

-129 PPAWLGNRLAL
+129 PPSWLGNRLAL
-140 VGYALCAVAFY
+140 VGYALCAVSFY
-151 AWRLTRL
+151 AWRLTRF

-185 AAEAPAPGDL
+185 ATEAPAPGDL
-195 AGRFRPFFTEGFTG
+195 AARFRPFFTEGFTG

-221 QGFDLIAAMGGEVR
+221 QGFDLIAAVGGEVR
-235 DAERNVPRAMFL
+235 DAERNVPKAMFL

-283 LVAVAARNFMGSAGY
+283 LVAAAARNFIGSAGY

-394 RRAGRPLGFH
+394 RRAGRPLSFH
-404 IPWFP
+404 TPWFP

-442 AGAVLYALY
+442 AGAILYALY

-457 VVDASSEG
+457 VVDASTEA
-465 LDPQIIKLRGRRPVV
+465 LDPQIIMLRGRRPVV
-480 LAPIANPASAPTMVA
+480 LAPVANPASAPTMVA

-522 EDLPAGIRDAQAV
+522 EELPAGIRDAQAV
-535 LGGALATALDVDLRP
+535 LGGALSTALDVDLRP
-550 EALITLHKDPWSEI
+550 EALITLHRDPWSEI

-585 FLMTG
+585 YLMKG

-599 DADVVILRAPPD
+599 DADVVILRAPPAWD
-611 WNPDRAHSI
+611 PGRARTI

-632 VRARLLGNLVR
+632 VRARLLGSLVR
-643 RAPRDVAFL
+643 HAPRDVAFL
-652 GVVSGTVGGGV
+652 GVVSGTVGAGA
-663 HRRAQRDLERLAW
+663 HRRALRDLERLAW

-695 QVARRAEDADLLIL
+695 QVARRAADADLLIL
-709 GFHRRGRR
+709 GFHRSGRR

-738 ISHRRSGSVMA
+738 ISHRRSASVIA
-749 NPSLLANMAAARKS
+749 NPSLLANMPAARK
-763 GARAG
+763 
-768 DSEP
+768 

>member
-1 MTSAAPPQ
+1 MTTATPPR

-34 GIGFRATGP
+34 GIGFQATGP
-43 SAILAFTLNGGIALL
+43 STILAFVLNGGIALL

-110 FAVFLVPFLEQ
+110 FAVFFVPFLEQ
-121 VLRLAGNE
+121 MLRLVGNE
-129 PPAWLGNRLAL
+129 PPQWLGNRLAL

-185 AAEAPAPGDL
+185 AAEVPAPGDL
-195 AGRFRPFFTEGFTG
+195 VARFRPFFTEGFTG

-221 QGFDLIAAMGGEVR
+221 QGFDLIAAVGGEVR
-235 DAERNVPRAMFL
+235 DAERNIPKAMFL
-247 SLGTALVIF
+247 SLGIALVIF
-256 LPLLFLIVAVGVPGS
+256 LPLLFLIVAVGVPGG
-271 TVTEVAAENPEI
+271 TVTELAAENPEI

-362 VAVPNVAAAGAAS
+362 VVVPNVAAAGAAS

-394 RRAGRPLGFH
+394 RRAGRPLSFH
-404 IPWFP
+404 TPWFP

-442 AGAVLYALY
+442 AGAILYALY

-465 LDPQIIKLRGRRPVV
+465 RDPQLIKLRGRRPVV
-480 LAPIANPASAPTMVA
+480 LTPIANPASAPTMVA
-495 MAKALAPPDVGRVQL
+495 MAKALAPPDVARVQL
-510 LSVVESPEGPRG
+510 LSVVEWQEGAGAHVLAR
-522 EDLPAGIRDAQAV
+522 GIRDAQAV
-535 LGGALATALDVDLRP
+535 LGGALSTAVDVDLRP

-564 ARVAEATR
+564 ARVAEAVR

-585 FLMTG
+585 SLMTG

-611 WNPDRAHSI
+611 WRPDQAHRI
-620 LVPSRGGRDQSP
+620 LAPSRGGRDQSP
-632 VRARLLGNLVR
+632 VRARLLGSLVR
-643 RAPRDVAFL
+643 DAPRDVAFL
-652 GVVSGTVGGGV
+652 GVVSATVASGV
-663 HRRAQRDLERLAW
+663 HRRAVKDLERLAW
-676 DEVGEQAHAELA
+676 DEVGDQAHAELA

-695 QVARRAEDADLLIL
+695 QVAHRAEECDLLIL
-709 GFHRRGRR
+709 GFHRRRRR

-722 TLMLD
+722 NLMLE

-738 ISHRRSGSVMA
+738 ISHRHSSSVMA
-749 NPSLLANMAAARKS
+749 NPSLLASRQAS
-763 GARAG
+763 G
-768 DSEP
+768 E

>member
-1 MTSAAPPQ
+1 MTTATPPR

-34 GIGFRATGP
+34 GIGFQATGP
-43 SAILAFTLNGGIALL
+43 STILAFALNGGIALL

-101 VAAVLYAMG
+101 VGAVLYAMG
-110 FAVFLVPFLEQ
+110 FAVFFVPFLEQ
-121 VLRLAGNE
+121 MLRLAGNE
-129 PPAWLGNRLAL
+129 PPQWLGNRLAL

-195 AGRFRPFFTEGFTG
+195 VARFRPFFTEGFTG

-221 QGFDLIAAMGGEVR
+221 QGFDLIAAVGGEVR
-235 DAERNVPRAMFL
+235 DAERNIPKAMFL
-247 SLGTALVIF
+247 SLGIALVIF
-256 LPLLFLIVAVGVPGS
+256 LPLLFLIVAVGVPGG
-271 TVTEVAAENPEI
+271 TVTELAAENPEI

-362 VAVPNVAAAGAAS
+362 VVVPNVAAAGAAS

-394 RRAGRPLGFH
+394 RRAGRPLSFH
-404 IPWFP
+404 TPWFP

-442 AGAVLYALY
+442 AGAILYALY

-465 LDPQIIKLRGRRPVV
+465 RDPQLIKLRGRRPVV
-480 LAPIANPASAPTMVA
+480 LTPIANPASAPTMVA
-495 MAKALAPPDVGRVQL
+495 MAKALAPPDVARVQL
-510 LSVVESPEGPRG
+510 LSVVEWQEGAGAHVLAR
-522 EDLPAGIRDAQAV
+522 GIRDAQAV
-535 LGGALATALDVDLRP
+535 LGGALSTAVDVDLRP

-564 ARVAEATR
+564 ARVAEAVR

-585 FLMTG
+585 SLMTG

-611 WNPDRAHSI
+611 WRPDQAHRI
-620 LVPSRGGRDQSP
+620 LAPSRGGRDQSP
-632 VRARLLGNLVR
+632 VRARLLGSLVR
-643 RAPRDVAFL
+643 DAPRDVAFL
-652 GVVSGTVGGGV
+652 GVVSATVASGV
-663 HRRAQRDLERLAW
+663 HRRAVKDLERLAW
-676 DEVGEQAHAELA
+676 DEVGDQAHAELA

-695 QVARRAEDADLLIL
+695 QVAHRAEECDLLIL
-709 GFHRRGRR
+709 GFHRRRRR

-722 TLMLD
+722 NLMLE

-738 ISHRRSGSVMA
+738 ISHRHSSSVMA
-749 NPSLLANMAAARKS
+749 NPSLLASRQAS
-763 GARAG
+763 G
-768 DSEP
+768 E